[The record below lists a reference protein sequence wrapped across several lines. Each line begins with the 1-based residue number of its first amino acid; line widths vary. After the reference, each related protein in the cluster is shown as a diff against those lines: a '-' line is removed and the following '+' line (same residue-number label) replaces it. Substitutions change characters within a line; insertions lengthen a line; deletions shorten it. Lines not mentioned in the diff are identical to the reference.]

1 MKRVRKSTVAVT
13 HAATGQP
20 VRLPLSHLSF
30 SYNTWYIF
38 EVAEIMEERQN
49 TPDALDALAGDS
61 SQSTAG
67 SDTPA
72 PLEVPDETL
81 GGYQEVHTRSPAFE
95 GSDGQPYTVSIE
107 VESVGDP
114 RAPYVAYLVFP
125 RWAENGLGIVG
136 HLETPVISTGKAQAE
151 TRKAVDSLPLSEVK
165 RLLEEAILRKS
176 RKQ

>member
-1 MKRVRKSTVAVT
+1 M
-13 HAATGQP
+13 
-20 VRLPLSHLSF
+20 RLPLSHLSF

-49 TPDALDALAGDS
+49 TPDALDALTGDS
-61 SQSTAG
+61 DQSTAG
-67 SDTPA
+67 S
-72 PLEVPDETL
+72 PDETL

-114 RAPYVAYLVFP
+114 RTPYVAYLVFP

-151 TRKAVDSLPLSEVK
+151 ARKAVDSLPLSEVK
-165 RLLEEAILRKS
+165 RLLEEAILRK
-176 RKQ
+176 RQKQ